1 MNKNK
6 KRFNNYSKNYNSQ
19 KMYHVLKE
27 DTLLNFLL
35 NNIKGESRNSIKGLL
50 SHNLVSVNGTII
62 RQFDYPLAV
71 KDEIIILNKP
81 SHNTKN
87 IKATLNIVYEDDE
100 LIVINKPSGLLSVSS
115 DKEKG
120 KTAYRLISDYLL
132 TKDKHLRPYVVH
144 RIDEDTSG
152 ILLMVKSKTLQDEFT
167 NKWNDLVLDRGYYAI
182 CEGIFNKKEGT
193 IKTYLK
199 SNNLNLMYSS
209 NDKVHGK
216 LAITHYKVIK
226 ENDLYSLLDVHI
238 DTGRKNQIRVAMND
252 MGHTIIGDD
261 KYGEP
266 SNSLKRLG
274 LHAYRLKIK
283 HPFTNKIYNFE
294 SKIPNEF
301 LNLLKK

>member
-1 MNKNK
+1 MVQK
-6 KRFNNYSKNYNSQ
+6 YNFIETDT
-19 KMYHVLKE
+19 KELFMIHAKARALLKE
-27 DTLLNFLL
+27 YFICDYRNIEKRNYILKQLFGSMGKNVSVDLNFFCDF
-35 NNIKGESRNSIKGLL
+35 G
-50 SHNLVSVNGTII
+50 
-62 RQFDYPLAV
+62 
-71 KDEIIILNKP
+71 
-81 SHNTKN
+81 KN
-87 IKATLNIVYEDDE
+87 IFIGDNVVINANCTFIDNEK
-100 LIVINKPSGLLSVSS
+100 IVIGNKVLIAPNVQIY
-115 DKEKG
+115 
-120 KTAYRLISDYLL
+120 TAYHPVLPEYRLL
-132 TKDKHLRPYVVH
+132 KD
-144 RIDEDTSG
+144 
-152 ILLMVKSKTLQDEFT
+152 
-167 NKWNDLVLDRGYYAI
+167 
-182 CEGIFNKKEGT
+182 KKEGT

-216 LAITHYKVIK
+216 LAITHYKIIK

-266 SNSLKRLG
+266 SNPLKRLG